1 LVGTWT
7 HGQAGKSGG
16 ERSHIQP
23 FRFSTKEL
31 GRSEQFEAYRAFCH
45 PVIEL
50 SLPEGAPDGFPA
62 EQEVWDLGSMVLTEA
77 RLPGDR
83 FERKWRHLTKDPLDH
98 WCLVLAAP
106 AERRMIGF
114 RSLARPFEGQAAD
127 SRVVSL
133 FIPREMFGNEA
144 AAFDHVPSVLPDTGL
159 GRVLGDYMEILDH
172 HLPELTP
179 AELPGLVMATRALL
193 AACLTPTADNLAAAQ
208 DPIILTLRE
217 RARQVVRRHLRAP
230 GLGPDLLCRELGVSR
245 SRLYRMFEPL
255 GGVMR
260 YIQRQRLLA
269 AHAALCDAAAARHI
283 VQIAEDVGFTDASG
297 FSRAFK
303 LEFGYTP
310 REARDAAFAG
320 LPRPPAPG
328 RIPPQSIENLGDL
341 LRGLS
346 A

>member
-1 LVGTWT
+1 LAGTWAD
-7 HGQAGKSGG
+7 GNAGKGGG
-16 ERSHIQP
+16 ERPHIGP

-31 GRSEQFEAYRAFCH
+31 GRSDQFEAYRTFCH

-50 SLPEGAPDGFPA
+50 SLPEGAPEGFPA
-62 EQEVWDLGSMVLTEA
+62 EQDVWDLGSMVLTEA

-83 FERKWRHLTKDPLDH
+83 FERRWRHLTKDPLDH
-98 WCLVLAAP
+98 WCLVLVAP
-106 AERRMIGF
+106 AEQRLIGF

-133 FIPREMFGNEA
+133 FIPRELFGTEA
-144 AAFDHVPSVLPDTGL
+144 GAFDHVPTVLPDTGL
-159 GRVLGDYMEILDH
+159 GRVLGDYLEILDH
-172 HLPELTP
+172 HMPEMEP
-179 AELPGLVMATRALL
+179 AELPGLVTATRALL
-193 AACLTPTADNLAAAQ
+193 AACLVPTVDNLAAAH
-208 DPIILTLRE
+208 DPIVTTLRE

-269 AHAALCDAAAARHI
+269 AHATLCDVAAARPI
-283 VQIAEDVGFTDASG
+283 VQIAEDVGFSDASG
-297 FSRAFK
+297 FSRSFK

-320 LPRPPAPG
+320 VPRPPAPG
-328 RIPPQSIENLGDL
+328 RLPPQTLENLGDL